1 MKKIFGTVAAA
12 GALALVAACGQ
23 APTTSTGGGSSA
35 ATASASGSGS
45 SVKGCIVSDG
55 GGFKDQS
62 FNQAGLE
69 GLEKAKSDD
78 GIQIASVE
86 SKSDADYAPN
96 IQSLVTQNCN
106 LVIASGFL
114 LADALGQA
122 ADANKDIQF
131 AIVDSTVDP
140 ARDNVKPLLFDTAQ
154 AAYLAGYV
162 AAGMSKTGTVAT
174 YGGIQIP
181 SVTIFMDGFS
191 DGVAKYNQDKGKSVK
206 VLGWDKNAQTG
217 SFTGDFTDATKGR
230 NTTQNFIDQGA
241 DIILPVAGP
250 VGAGTLAA
258 AKAAN
263 GGGKDVKVIWV
274 DSDGYNTQPDYRNII
289 LTTVV
294 KQIGTAVQAAVKS
307 EVDGSFSSQP
317 YVGTLQNGGVA
328 LAPYHDLDSQVPQ
341 ELKDEVTKLQEQIS
355 SGAIKVESKSTP

>member
-1 MKKIFGTVAAA
+1 MKKILGSVAAA
-12 GALALVAACGQ
+12 GALALLAACGQ
-23 APTTSTGGGSSA
+23 APATSGEGAST
-35 ATASASGSGS
+35 TASASGSGAS
-45 SVKGCIVSDG
+45 FKGCIVSDG

-69 GLEKAKSDD
+69 GLEKAKSED

-96 IQSLVTQNCN
+96 IATLVSQNCN
-106 LVIASGFL
+106 LVVASGFL
-114 LADALGQA
+114 LADALGQQ
-122 ADANKDIQF
+122 ADANKDTQF
-131 AIVDSTVDP
+131 AIVDSTVTP

-174 YGGIQIP
+174 YGGIKIP

-191 DGVAKYNQDKGKSVK
+191 DGVAKYNQDKGKAVK
-206 VLGWDKNAQTG
+206 VLGWDKATQDG

-230 NTTQNFIDQGA
+230 NTSQNFIDQGA

-250 VGAGTLAA
+250 VGSGTLAA

-263 GGGKDVKVIWV
+263 DGGKDVKVIWV
-274 DSDGYNTQPDYRNII
+274 DSDGYNTQPDYRDII

-294 KQIGTAVQAAVKS
+294 KEIGTAVQAAVKS
-307 EVDGSFSSQP
+307 ELDGTFSSQP
-317 YVGTLQNGGVA
+317 YVGTLDNGGVS
-328 LAPYHDLDSQVPQ
+328 LAPFHDLDSQVPQ
-341 ELKDEVTKLQEQIS
+341 ELKTEVTALQEQIA
-355 SGAIKVESKSTP
+355 SGAIKVESQSTP